1 MDPNEASEISL
12 ANSRMSIR
20 KLIKD
25 GLIMRRL
32 RTIHSRARARRFLE
46 AKRRGRHTG
55 TGKRRGTREARMPT
69 KVLWIR
75 R

>member
-1 MDPNEASEISL
+1 
-12 ANSRMSIR
+12 MSIR

-25 GLIMRRL
+25 GLIMRRST
-32 RTIHSRARARRFLE
+32 TIHSRARARRFNE
-46 AKRRGRHTG
+46 AVRKGRHTG
-55 TGKRRGTREARMPT
+55 EGKRRGTLKARMPG